1 MFSSRFPPLE
11 PTRLGRALA
20 RARASGRRLL
30 DLTESNPTA
39 AGLACAPD
47 MLDALADPGGCRY
60 EPAARGLALARAAI
74 AAEYASRG
82 GTAAADRVVLTAG
95 TSEAY
100 GLLFKLLCDP
110 GDEVLIPTPS
120 YPLFDLLTR
129 FDAVVPRPY
138 GLDRDRAWRIDLDAV
153 ERALGPATRAILVVS
168 PNNPTGSIVTR
179 EERDWLAA
187 LCAARGLAIIADEVF
202 VDYPLAPGPHAVSLA
217 GESRALTF
225 TLGGLS
231 KSVGLPQVKLAWMLA
246 SGPDAL
252 VTGALE
258 RLELIADTYLTVSTA
273 AQLAAPALLAG
284 GRELRDRIRER
295 LRRNLAALDRAVGAC
310 PAATMAAPEG
320 GWSAVIRV
328 PQVDADDALALRL
341 LEDADVVVHPGYFYD
356 FEAGAF
362 VVVSLLCD
370 PDAFDEGVSRLLAAV
385 EAGS

>member
-11 PTRLGRALA
+11 PTVLGRALA

-39 AGLACAPD
+39 VGLSCAPGL
-47 MLDALADPGGCRY
+47 LDALADAGACRY
-60 EPAARGLALARAAI
+60 EPAARGLAVARETI
-74 AAEYASRG
+74 AAQYASAGDAIR
-82 GTAAADRVVLTAG
+82 TDRVVLTAG
-95 TSEAY
+95 TSDAY
-100 GLLFKLLCDP
+100 SLLFKLLCDP

-138 GLDRDRAWRIDLDAV
+138 RLDRDRAWRLDRDAV

-168 PNNPTGSIVTR
+168 PNNPTGSVVTR

-202 VDYPLAPGPHAVSLA
+202 VDYPLAPGPQAVSFA

-231 KSVGLPQVKLAWMLA
+231 KSVGLPQVKLAWMLV

-258 RLELIADTYLTVSTA
+258 RLDLLADTYLSVSTA
-273 AQLAAPALLAG
+273 AQLAVPALLEG
-284 GRELRDRIRER
+284 GGDLRERIRER
-295 LRRNLAALDRAVGAC
+295 LRRNLTALDRAVRAC
-310 PAATMAAPEG
+310 PAASMAAPEG

-328 PQVDADDALALRL
+328 PQVEDDDALALGL
-341 LEDADVVVHPGYFYD
+341 LDDADVVVHPGYFYD
-356 FEAGAF
+356 FEAGTF
-362 VVVSLLCD
+362 VVLSLLCD
-370 PDAFDEGVSRLLAAV
+370 PATFDEGVSRLLAAV
-385 EAGS
+385 AARS